1 MLIFW
6 LLTIIMLL
14 VRCCSM
20 ASCLQNLQ
28 SLDNHC
34 RSPPGPMFNSPLFF
48 NDLFL
53 LQEFGDSARARR
65 LYADDDDD
73 EEEQELE
80 PNPKLSQGKSNGLT
94 PTTPVNGFYPF
105 KCCLFAKAAPDNIPQ
120 QSHIPSALL
129 GQWVVHGEWAL
140 LCVTECLQSRGQS
153 P

>member
-80 PNPKLSQGKSNGLT
+80 PNPKLSQGESNWLT
-94 PTTPVNGFYPF
+94 PTRPVNGFYPF
-105 KCCLFAKAAPDNIPQ
+105 KCYLFAKAAPDNIPLTKPY
-120 QSHIPSALL
+120 SIRLAWPVSGA
-129 GQWVVHGEWAL
+129 W
-140 LCVTECLQSRGQS
+140 
-153 P
+153 